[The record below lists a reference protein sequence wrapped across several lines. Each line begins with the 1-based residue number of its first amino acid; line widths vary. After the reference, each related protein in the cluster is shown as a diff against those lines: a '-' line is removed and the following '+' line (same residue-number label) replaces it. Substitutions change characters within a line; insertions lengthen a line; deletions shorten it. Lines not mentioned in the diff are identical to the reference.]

1 MTTAISHQPHHRL
14 GRQIAMAAAAT
25 VVVAGGATALGFSL
39 SQNDAAS
46 PTAPGA
52 PSLASPDCR
61 ASDCARKGRFGLGD
75 LGPAKNGG
83 HLTSPKGGHA
93 MPGLL

>member
-1 MTTAISHQPHHRL
+1 MSTAINHQSHHHL

-39 SQNDAAS
+39 SQNDATS

-61 ASDCARKGRFGLGD
+61 VSDCAGRGRIGLGD
-75 LGPAKNGG
+75 FSAPNKGG
-83 HLTSPKGGHA
+83 HLTPPKGGHA

>member
-1 MTTAISHQPHHRL
+1 MSTAITHQPRHRL

-25 VVVAGGATALGFSL
+25 AVVAGGATALGFSL
-39 SQNDAAS
+39 SQNDATS

-52 PSLASPDCR
+52 SSLASPDCR
-61 ASDCARKGRFGLGD
+61 ASDCGSRGRIGLGD
-75 LGPAKNGG
+75 FSSPNKGG

-93 MPGLL
+93 MAGLL